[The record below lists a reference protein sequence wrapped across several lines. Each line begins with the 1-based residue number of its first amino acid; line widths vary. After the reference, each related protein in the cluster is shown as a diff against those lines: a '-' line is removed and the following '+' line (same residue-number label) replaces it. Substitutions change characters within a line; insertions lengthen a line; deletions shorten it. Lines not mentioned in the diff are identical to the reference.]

1 MATAVIDIDCEQIPD
16 QLSGL
21 DKYTKALVLV
31 RFRGRPIGQ
40 TTMAIT
46 DGHIC
51 GTQLRERVFNIGA
64 RTYWEQY
71 LHDYLAWDPE
81 RETGFVLPTTT
92 IAICTRDRPEDLAR
106 CLHAISLLPDTGQ
119 EVLVI
124 DNCPSTDATRDIV
137 SGRRG
142 VRYVR
147 EDRPGLN
154 NARNRALH
162 ESSREI
168 VAFVDDDA
176 APDPGW
182 LLALLHNFEDPL
194 VYCVTGLTMPLEL
207 ETDAQEMHERWSP
220 FGRGYKRRVFNG
232 VHCNPL
238 AIGQVGAGANMALRH
253 RVVADLGPFDEA
265 LDAGTITRSG
275 GDTEMFARIL
285 INGLRIVYEPKA
297 LCWHRHRR
305 TREELR
311 KMFYGSG
318 VGVYAFLT
326 RALFIQGEF
335 GSPKIAWDWFRYDQF
350 PSLVRSLLGRPS
362 CRPLDLML
370 EELRGCLA
378 GPWAYRTSRKNS
390 CRVQR

>member
-1 MATAVIDIDCEQIPD
+1 MATAVVEIDLEQIPD

-21 DKYTKALVLV
+21 HKYAKALVLV
-31 RFRGRPIGQ
+31 KLRGRPIGQ
-40 TTMAIT
+40 YTFTVT
-46 DGHIC
+46 DGRIC
-51 GTQLRERVFNIGA
+51 GTQLRDTLLTIGA
-64 RTYWEQY
+64 GPYWEQY

-81 RETGFVLPTTT
+81 CVSGYIPPPAT
-92 IAICTRDRPEDLAR
+92 IAVCTRDRPEDLAR
-106 CLHAISLLPDTGQ
+106 CLRAISLLPDTGQ

-137 SGRRG
+137 AGQGG

-154 NARNRALH
+154 NARNRAMR

-176 APDPGW
+176 APDSGW
-182 LLALLHNFEDPL
+182 LRALLRNFDDPL
-194 VYCVTGLTMPLEL
+194 VYCVAGLTMPLEL

-220 FGRGYKRRVFNG
+220 FGRGYRRRVFDG
-232 VHCNPL
+232 VDCNPL
-238 AIGQVGAGANMALRH
+238 AAGQVGAGANMALR
-253 RVVADLGPFDEA
+253 RQVVAELGAFDPA
-265 LDAGTITRSG
+265 LDAGTLTRSG

-285 INGLRIVYEPKA
+285 IHGLRIVYEPKA

-305 TREELR
+305 TWKELR
-311 KMFYGSG
+311 QMFYGHG

-335 GSPKIAWDWFRYDQF
+335 GSLKIAWDWFRYDQF

-362 CRPLDLML
+362 CKPLDLVL
-370 EELRGCLA
+370 AELRGCLA
-378 GPWAYRTSRKNS
+378 GPWAYRTSRKHS
-390 CRVQR
+390 GRAQR

>member
-1 MATAVIDIDCEQIPD
+1 MATAVIDIDFEQIPE

-21 DKYTKALVLV
+21 HKYTKALVLV
-31 RFRGRPIGQ
+31 RLRGRPIGQ
-40 TTMAIT
+40 STFTIT
-46 DGHIC
+46 DGRIS
-51 GTQLRERVFNIGA
+51 GTLLRDRLLNIGA
-64 RTYWEQY
+64 RPYWEQY

-81 RETGFVLPTTT
+81 HETGFVPPTTT

-106 CLHAISLLPDTGQ
+106 CLQAISLLPDAGQ

-137 SGRRG
+137 AGQRG

-154 NARNRALH
+154 NARNRALN
-162 ESSREI
+162 ESSHEI
-168 VAFVDDDA
+168 LAFVDDDA
-176 APDPGW
+176 APDSGW
-182 LLALLHNFEDPL
+182 LRALLHNFEDPL

-220 FGRGYKRRVFNG
+220 FGRGYKRRVFDG

-238 AIGQVGAGANMALRH
+238 AAGQVGAGANMAVRR
-253 RVVADLGPFDEA
+253 RVFEDLGPFDEA

-305 TREELR
+305 TWEELR
-311 KMFYGSG
+311 KMFYGHG
-318 VGVYAFLT
+318 VGVYAFLART
-326 RALFIQGEF
+326 LFIQGEF
-335 GSPKIAWDWFRYDQF
+335 GSLKIAWDWFRYDQL

-362 CRPLDLML
+362 SRPLDLIL

-390 CRVQR
+390 GRVQS

>member
-1 MATAVIDIDCEQIPD
+1 MATAVIDIDFEQIPD

-21 DKYTKALVLV
+21 HKYTKALVLV
-31 RFRGRPIGQ
+31 RLRGRPIGQ
-40 TTMAIT
+40 STFTIT
-46 DGHIC
+46 DGRIC
-51 GTQLRERVFNIGA
+51 GTQLRDKLLSIGA
-64 RTYWEQY
+64 KPYWDQY
-71 LHDYLAWDPE
+71 LHDYLAWEPE
-81 RETGFVLPTTT
+81 HETRCVPPTTT

-106 CLHAISLLPDTGQ
+106 CLRAIRLLPDTGH

-124 DNCPSTDATRDIV
+124 DNCSSTDATRDIV
-137 SGRRG
+137 AGQRG

-182 LLALLHNFEDPL
+182 LLALLRNFEDPL

-220 FGRGYKRRVFNG
+220 FGRGYTRRVFDG
-232 VHCNPL
+232 VYCNPL
-238 AIGQVGAGANMALRH
+238 AAGQVGAGANMALR
-253 RVVADLGPFDEA
+253 RRLFAELGPFDEA

-285 INGLRIVYEPKA
+285 INGLRIVYEPDA

-305 TREELR
+305 TWDELR
-311 KMFYGSG
+311 KMFYGNG
-318 VGVYAFLT
+318 VGVYAFLART
-326 RALFIQGEF
+326 LFIQGEF
-335 GSPKIAWDWFRYDQF
+335 GSLKIAWDWFRYDQL
-350 PSLVRSLLGRPS
+350 PSLIRSLLGRPS
-362 CRPLDLML
+362 SRPLDLIV

-390 CRVQR
+390 ARAER